1 MTPFLL
7 NLSCAWERAASVTY
21 GPWDFFPGD
30 GALRLHG
37 VAVTPLG
44 WEDLEAWAGDDA
56 DAHAWLATFRTDVT
70 DHLAIREVPTRPL
83 AGAAKR
89 LRKPAGRPRVLP
101 RAGRGGTR
109 VQRAPRGPAKIVG
122 AAADFAA
129 SLPLS
134 RPRRVGCQWTPRA
147 PIAAS
152 LGDDSGR

>member
-44 WEDLEAWAGDDA
+44 WEDLEAWAGDAA

-89 LRKPAGRPRVLP
+89 LRKPAGGVLGCF
-101 RAGRGGTR
+101 RGRGTVER
-109 VQRAPRGPAKIVG
+109 ESSVPH
-122 AAADFAA
+122 ADPPK
-129 SLPLS
+129 SWVRRPTLLRLCHS